1 MMTFYYILLA
11 WILMG
16 LTGVLIERIHY
27 RKYYSQLKPYPYNL
41 QRPTKSLKKDIM
53 SAIISGPFYLVGV
66 LRDIFGW

>member
-1 MMTFYYILLA
+1 MTFYYILLA

-53 SAIISGPFYLVGV
+53 SAIISGPFYLIGV

>member
-1 MMTFYYILLA
+1 MTCYYILPV
-11 WILMG
+11 WVLMG

-41 QRPTKSLKKDIM
+41 QRPAKSLKKDIV
-53 SAIISGPFYLVGV
+53 SAIISGPFYLIGV

>member
-1 MMTFYYILLA
+1 MTFYYILLA
-11 WILMG
+11 WVLMG

>member
-1 MMTFYYILLA
+1 MTFYYILLA

>member
-1 MMTFYYILLA
+1 MMLYILLA
-11 WILMG
+11 WVLMG

-27 RKYYSQLKPYPYNL
+27 RKYYSQLKPNSYP
-41 QRPTKSLKKDIM
+41 PKSIKSDIM

>member
-1 MMTFYYILLA
+1 MTFYYILLA

-41 QRPTKSLKKDIM
+41 ERPTTSLKNDIM
-53 SAIISGPFYLVGV
+53 SAIVSGPFYLVGV

>member
-1 MMTFYYILLA
+1 MIFYYILPV
-11 WILMG
+11 WVLMG

-66 LRDIFGW
+66 LRDIFGL

>member
-1 MMTFYYILLA
+1 MIFYYMLPVWA
-11 WILMG
+11 LMG

-41 QRPTKSLKKDIM
+41 QRPPKSLKKDIV